1 MSTGSQIKDTS
12 DYLDASIP
20 GVNYLANISGFSPTG
35 SAVSLLTTGKLD
47 PQAQV
52 AAGNKGDT
60 EKALSAL
67 NWLSGLN
74 IQNMSRPNYIN
85 YAEIEK
91 RNREGGPSAQF

>member
-1 MSTGSQIKDTS
+1 MSTGSQIRDTS

-20 GVNYLANISGFSPTG
+20 GVNYLSNITGVSTTG
-35 SAVSLLTTGKLD
+35 SIASMLTTGKLD

-52 AAGNKGDT
+52 AAGNKTDSDR
-60 EKALSAL
+60 ALSAV
-67 NWLSGLN
+67 NWLLGMNL
-74 IQNMSRPNYIN
+74 QNMSRPNYIN